1 MIVIG
6 AVAAGLV
13 SMALAWLAV
22 PVTTRIAHRFG
33 MIDLPDRHK
42 AHARPTPLL
51 GGCAIFAAILM
62 PTLLALA
69 TARIWAHDLGGIPA
83 WVPAEVRLHIPG
95 AASRAPQALGILAC
109 AFVLHVIGIID
120 DRKNLGPWL
129 KLAGQFVVSTV
140 AVVFFDVRAL
150 MLAGPAI
157 SCIVTVIWLVAITN
171 AFNFLD
177 NMDGLSAGVAA
188 ICAAALLGAAASI
201 GQLFVTGWLCVILGA
216 LVGFLP
222 HNYPPAKVFM
232 GDAGALV
239 IGFLLATASCLTTYV
254 HPSQSLG
261 PALAAQGLTGTHYL
275 YGVFVPVVVM
285 AVPLYDMVS
294 VISLRLRDRKSP
306 MVGDRRHFSHR
317 LVRRGMSVRTAVL
330 TIYLCTGATAIAASL
345 LPQVDEI
352 GAVMVFA
359 QTLAILLIIALL
371 ESAEPRASKP

>member
-22 PVTTRIAHRFG
+22 PVTTRIAQRFG

-69 TARIWAHDLGGIPA
+69 TARIWAHDLEGIPA
-83 WVPAEVRLHIPG
+83 WVPAEVRLHISG

-120 DRKNLGPWL
+120 DRKDLGPWL
-129 KLAGQFVVSTV
+129 KLAGQFIVSTV
-140 AVVFFDVRAL
+140 AAVFFDVRAL
-150 MLAGPAI
+150 TLAGPAI

-201 GQLFVTGWLCVILGA
+201 GQVFVTGWLCVILGA
-216 LVGFLP
+216 LLGFLP

-232 GDAGALV
+232 GDAGSLV
-239 IGFLLATASCLTTYV
+239 IGFLLAVASCLTTYV

-275 YGVFVPVVVM
+275 YAVFVPVVVM

-352 GAVMVFA
+352 GAVMVFV
-359 QTLAILLIIALL
+359 QTLAVLLIIALL
-371 ESAEPRASKP
+371 ESAEPRTSKP

>member
-1 MIVIG
+1 MIIAG
-6 AVAAGLV
+6 AIAAGLV

-22 PVTTRIAHRFG
+22 PVTTRIAQRFG

-51 GGCAIFAAILM
+51 GGCAIFAAILL
-62 PTLLALA
+62 PTMLAMA
-69 TARIWAHDLGGIPA
+69 MVRIWAHDLAGIPA
-83 WVPAEVRLHIPG
+83 WIPAEIKLHIPG
-95 AASRAPQALGILAC
+95 AAARAGQALGILAC
-109 AFVLHVIGIID
+109 ALVLHVIGIID

-129 KLAGQFVVSTV
+129 KLAGQFIVSIV

-150 MLAGPAI
+150 TVAGTAI
-157 SCIVTVIWLVAITN
+157 SCTVTVLWLVAITN

-177 NMDGLSAGVAA
+177 NMDGLSVGVAA
-188 ICAAALLGAAASI
+188 ICAAALLGAAAGI

-216 LVGFLP
+216 LLGFLP
-222 HNYPPAKVFM
+222 YNYPPARVFM

-239 IGFLLATASCLTTYV
+239 IGFLLAATSCLTTYV
-254 HPSQSLG
+254 HPSQSSG
-261 PALAAQGLTGTHYL
+261 ALAGTHYL
-275 YGVFVPVVVM
+275 YGVFVPLVVL

-294 VISLRLRDRKSP
+294 VVTLRLRDRKSP

-330 TIYLCTGATAIAASL
+330 TIYLCTGATAIGASL
-345 LPQVDEI
+345 LPQVDEV
-352 GAVMVFA
+352 GAVLIFS

-371 ESAEPRASKP
+371 ESAEPRANKQ

>member
-1 MIVIG
+1 MIITG
-6 AVAAGLV
+6 AIAAGLV

-22 PVTTRIAHRFG
+22 PVTTRIAHRFA
-33 MIDLPDRHK
+33 MIDLPARHK

-62 PTLLALA
+62 TTMLAMA
-69 TARIWAHDLGGIPA
+69 TVRIWAHDLGGVPA
-83 WVPAEVRLHIPG
+83 WVPAAVKLHIPG
-95 AASRAPQALGILAC
+95 AAARAPQALGILAC
-109 AFVLHVIGIID
+109 ALVLHIIGIID

-129 KLAGQFVVSTV
+129 KLAGQFLVSIV
-140 AVVFFDVRAL
+140 AVVFFDVRVL
-150 MLAGPAI
+150 TVAGTAI
-157 SCIVTVIWLVAITN
+157 SCTITVLWLVAITN

-216 LVGFLP
+216 LLGFLP
-222 HNYPPAKVFM
+222 YNFPPAKVFM
-232 GDAGALV
+232 GDAGSLV

-261 PALAAQGLTGTHYL
+261 SHLGAQGLTGTHYL
-275 YGVFVPVVVM
+275 YAVFVPLVVL
-285 AVPLYDMVS
+285 AVPLYDMIS
-294 VISLRLRDRKSP
+294 VVSLRLRDRKSP

-330 TIYLCTGATAIAASL
+330 TIYLCTGATAIAATL
-345 LPQVDEI
+345 LPRVDEV
-352 GAVMVFA
+352 GAVLIFA

-371 ESAEPRASKP
+371 ESAEPRTNKP